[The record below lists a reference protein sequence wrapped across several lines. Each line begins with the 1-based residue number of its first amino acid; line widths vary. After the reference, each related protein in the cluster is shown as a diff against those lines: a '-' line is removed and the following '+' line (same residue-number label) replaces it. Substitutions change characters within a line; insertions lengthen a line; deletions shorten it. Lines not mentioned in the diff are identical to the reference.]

1 MKIRFRAAAAAIA
14 CLAAALTANGAA
26 RADNYPSRTITIIV
40 PASPGGVTDMLGR
53 ILAQHMIADWGA
65 QAVVENKPGA
75 NNQIAAEYVTHQPG
89 DGYTLF
95 IGPETTFVVNPALY
109 PHLAYDPVKG
119 FTPIT
124 GLVQINHAL
133 ILNPAVPANSVK
145 ELIAL
150 DKAKPGQLNYGTF
163 GVGSSGH
170 LNMEMFKSMTGA
182 KFVAVHYKGAAPA
195 MQDVLA
201 DHIQLMFVSVGSA
214 LPQVKGGG
222 LKMIGIGAP
231 KRMALLPDV
240 PAIAETVPGFTA
252 VSWFALYGPP
262 DMPSDV
268 VAKINSEV
276 RKIFADPDVQK
287 NFLDKQYFEFDRRF
301 AQGAERAAAHRRAE
315 MAQADHRSAH
325 QSGMRRRSDGMIRRI
340 AGSCRRSPSGALTC
354 REFEKT
360 PLSFF
365 RSRQIAV
372 SVVTEPPPGGS

>member
-1 MKIRFRAAAAAIA
+1 MKSWFRAAAAAIV
-14 CLAAALTANGAA
+14 CLAAVAAANGAA
-26 RADNYPSRTITIIV
+26 HADNYPSRTITIIV

-65 QAVVENKPGA
+65 QVVVENKPGA

-95 IGPETTFVVNPALY
+95 IGPETTFVVNPTLY

-170 LNMEMFKSMTGA
+170 LNMEMFKSMTGT

-214 LPQVKGGG
+214 LPQVKCRRRETDRHRRAQAH
-222 LKMIGIGAP
+222 GA
-231 KRMALLPDV
+231 
-240 PAIAETVPGFTA
+240 
-252 VSWFALYGPP
+252 
-262 DMPSDV
+262 
-268 VAKINSEV
+268 VAGCSG
-276 RKIFADPDVQK
+276 
-287 NFLDKQYFEFDRRF
+287 DRRDGAGLYRGVVVRALRPARHAERSRRQDQQRSAEDLRRSGREEKLPRQAIF
-301 AQGAERAAAHRRAE
+301 RLDRRLAQGA
-315 MAQADHRSAH
+315 
-325 QSGMRRRSDGMIRRI
+325 
-340 AGSCRRSPSGALTC
+340 
-354 REFEKT
+354 
-360 PLSFF
+360 
-365 RSRQIAV
+365 
-372 SVVTEPPPGGS
+372 